1 MLWLNCCTWYVDMKT
16 TKINLIR
23 HQIFRISKHQNL
35 RLIFKKKKNNNKKPI
50 ASNEI
55 FPQNEHSLTLS
66 VLKQLRQFT
75 QSSYLYELKLFL
87 ALWNQA
93 FSHTRTH
100 LARCHID
107 HEERIFDFL
116 FFFSLVLHNP
126 DILIDKTKIFCRN
139 LLSEFAVKMLVEND
153 ESDNFNVFHCANKQY
168 RTNRKEKKTSKT
180 FNFDAFVYIWRVY
193 VRSIERMIR
202 A

>member
-35 RLIFKKKKNNNKKPI
+35 RLIFKKKKTIIKNLLQAMRYSHKMNI
-50 ASNEI
+50 LLH
-55 FPQNEHSLTLS
+55 F
-66 VLKQLRQFT
+66 LKQLRQFT

-107 HEERIFDFL
+107 HEKRIFDFL

-168 RTNRKEKKTSKT
+168 RTNRKEKK
-180 FNFDAFVYIWRVY
+180 N
-193 VRSIERMIR
+193 IENV
-202 A
+202 